1 MNFKRLRLLSLSAAL
16 MFVFTTSAFAQELT
30 TKQWRVFNINPD
42 APKLWDINKARTD
55 DHSQIGFTFPDVSS
69 GWYAVYLNTN
79 YGDLTGKQTISV
91 TASWTPSTYKNRGT
105 DPLDP
110 GAYFRVYFQS
120 AQGNYTSND
129 YWWSSYRCDLNAG
142 NTCTFTVDLNDR
154 AAWSNLCGYF
164 ANDTASHAGPNCVGG
179 TDPATS
185 PSDGFTNAKRGVKDI
200 GLSFGRAARFASG
213 VANGGSGTTTFTLS
227 SYFVQ

>member
-1 MNFKRLRLLSLSAAL
+1 MNLKRLGLLSLFAAVTL
-16 MFVFTTSAFAQELT
+16 AFTTSAFGQELT

-79 YGDLTGKQTISV
+79 YGDLTDKSTISV
-91 TASWTPSTYKNRGT
+91 TASWTPSTAYKNRGT

-120 AQGNYTSND
+120 A
-129 YWWSSYRCDLNAG
+129 
-142 NTCTFTVDLNDR
+142 
-154 AAWSNLCGYF
+154 
-164 ANDTASHAGPNCVGG
+164 
-179 TDPATS
+179 
-185 PSDGFTNAKRGVKDI
+185 
-200 GLSFGRAARFASG
+200 
-213 VANGGSGTTTFTLS
+213 
-227 SYFVQ
+227 